1 MKTNNFKYD
10 KKYLRLNKNDILE
23 YYIYN
28 PNGENITNYDKI
40 NIQNYKNTDKINKE
54 IEKIH
59 LKYWNMSVE
68 ERQKIN
74 KDLKTILNK
83 LGITKIKINYDY

>member
-10 KKYLRLNKNDILE
+10 KKYLRLNKNDI
-23 YYIYN
+23 YR
-28 PNGENITNYDKI
+28 ENIQNYDKI
-40 NIQNYKNTDKINKE
+40 NIPNCKNSDKINKE

-59 LKYWNMSVE
+59 LKYWNMSIE

-74 KDLKTILNK
+74 KDLTTILNK
-83 LGITKIKINYDY
+83 LGITKIKN